1 MKINKEIENIIETA
15 INNNIFPSACIGIYN
30 KENNLFNKSIIIS
43 NSITSIKN
51 KSVDKKRIFYDL
63 ASLTK
68 PLATV
73 LSILSLKN
81 NGKIRIEDNI
91 GEIFNLK
98 DIPADKGNITVGQ
111 LLSHSAGFPA
121 HQPFFNELV
130 KVPLEKRKD
139 LLFKLLIDEPLCYVP
154 GENFIYSDLGFMLLG
169 LIVEKLAGVG
179 LDEYLSTM
187 ILQPVGL
194 DKHLFFKRQGETTTD
209 RKRYAP
215 VEDCPWRGRVL
226 SGEVSDENCWA
237 LGGVAGHA
245 GLFGDIQGVLDLV
258 ALILDI
264 WQGRASHPNIE
275 SRDLIEFLKIRTDIE
290 DNTWALGF
298 DSPSPAGSSSGRYL
312 SATSVGH
319 LGFTGTS
326 FWIDPER
333 ELAIVVLSNRVH
345 PSREN
350 TLIKEFRPFIHDRI
364 IDLLGLQQV
373 K

>member
-1 MKINKEIENIIETA
+1 MKIIKEIENIIEVG
-15 INNNIFPSACIGIYN
+15 INNNIFPSSCIGIYN
-30 KENNLFNKSIIIS
+30 KENNIFNKKIIIS
-43 NSITSIKN
+43 NSIFSVKN
-51 KSVDKKRIFYDL
+51 KSINKKHIFYDL

-73 LSILSLKN
+73 LSVLSLKY
-81 NGKIRIEDNI
+81 NGKIRVEDNL
-91 GEIFNLK
+91 GEIFDVK
-98 DIPADKGNITVGQ
+98 DVPADKENITVGQ

-121 HQPFFNELV
+121 HQPFFIELV
-130 KVPLEKRKD
+130 KAPLEKRKY
-139 LLFKLLIDEPLCYVP
+139 LLFKFLMEEPLCYVP
-154 GENFIYSDLGFMLLG
+154 GESFIYSDLGFMLLG
-169 LIVEKLAGVG
+169 LIVEKLAGVE

-194 DKHLFFKRQGETTTD
+194 EDHLFFNRQDGIDTD
-209 RKRYAP
+209 QKRYAP
-215 VEDCPWRGRVL
+215 AEDCSWRGRVL

-245 GLFGDIQGVLDLV
+245 GLFGDIQGVLDMV

-264 WQGRASHPNIE
+264 WKGRASHPNIE
-275 SRDLIEFLKIRTDIE
+275 SKDLAEFLKIRSGIE

-298 DSPSPAGSSSGRYL
+298 DTPSPVGSSSGKYL

-350 TLIKEFRPFIHDRI
+350 TRIKEFRPFIHDRVVE
-364 IDLLGLQQV
+364 LLGL
-373 K
+373 